1 MHSAF
6 STSIREDIR
15 LLGRLLGET
24 LKEQEG
30 EQVFAT
36 IEGIRQLSVRIE
48 STAMPRPA
56 GSLIA
61 R

>member
-1 MHSAF
+1 MYSAF

-36 IEGIRQLSVRIE
+36 IEGIRQLSV
-48 STAMPRPA
+48 SY
-56 GSLIA
+56 
-61 R
+61 